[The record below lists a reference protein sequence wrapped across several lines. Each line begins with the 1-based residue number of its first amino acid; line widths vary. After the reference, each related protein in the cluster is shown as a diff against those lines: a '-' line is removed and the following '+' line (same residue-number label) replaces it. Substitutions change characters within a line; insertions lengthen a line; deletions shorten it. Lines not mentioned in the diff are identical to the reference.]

1 MSVNAIQVLAWDN
14 QRFNIFNVIM
24 LMLFNVSYN
33 NSGIKP
39 GFTKINL
46 TTPNESHNTDEV

>member
-1 MSVNAIQVLAWDN
+1 MKSAVAKDVVLKRRKN
-14 QRFNIFNVIM
+14 QPLRNKNGK
-24 LMLFNVSYN
+24 YN

-46 TTPNESHNTDEV
+46 TTPIESLDTDEV